1 MKKVKI
7 TIDSLESL
15 RNESEFKRVW
25 DESMKICTANDI
37 DEPKER
43 RKRKVPLRFGGGN
56 IGAANSTIQDEY
68 RENSFYAVLDNII
81 TSIKER
87 FDNNYLAII
96 VLCEKLFL
104 TKTFL
109 IEDELKLIARF
120 YNFNYDDLR
129 AEQRLYKVA
138 FNATKEFN
146 LSTATKLFVE
156 NNFHLSL
163 LTMNELLQI
172 LWTVP
177 VNVCGCERS
186 FSSLRR
192 IKTYLRNTTGQER
205 LSCLA
210 LINIENDIEIDIDAI
225 ANDFTSRER

>member
-1 MKKVKI
+1 VDLSEAVVQVRNCFGVVKSLYNFIEKSPKRHQVFEELQQELGIVPVSLKRLWDTRWTCRYECLKDISSRHTEILSTLELIETGDSFILLQVIRTFDFIFHIYMMSEIYLITHILSKFLQHSNITLTDALKKVKI

-96 VLCEKLFL
+96 VLCEK
-104 TKTFL
+104 
-109 IEDELKLIARF
+109 
-120 YNFNYDDLR
+120 NY
-129 AEQRLYKVA
+129 
-138 FNATKEFN
+138 
-146 LSTATKLFVE
+146 S
-156 NNFHLSL
+156 
-163 LTMNELLQI
+163 
-172 LWTVP
+172 
-177 VNVCGCERS
+177 
-186 FSSLRR
+186 
-192 IKTYLRNTTGQER
+192 
-205 LSCLA
+205 
-210 LINIENDIEIDIDAI
+210 
-225 ANDFTSRER
+225 

>member
-1 MKKVKI
+1 
-7 TIDSLESL
+7 
-15 RNESEFKRVW
+15 
-25 DESMKICTANDI
+25 
-37 DEPKER
+37 
-43 RKRKVPLRFGGGN
+43 
-56 IGAANSTIQDEY
+56 
-68 RENSFYAVLDNII
+68 
-81 TSIKER
+81 
-87 FDNNYLAII
+87 
-96 VLCEKLFL
+96 L

-205 LSCLA
+205 LACLA

-225 ANDFTSRER
+225 ANDFISKKDERKKIF